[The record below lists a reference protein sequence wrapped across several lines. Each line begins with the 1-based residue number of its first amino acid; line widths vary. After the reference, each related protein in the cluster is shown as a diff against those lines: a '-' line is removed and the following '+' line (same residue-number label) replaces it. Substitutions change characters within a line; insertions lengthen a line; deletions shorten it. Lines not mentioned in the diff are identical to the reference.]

1 MEELKPNVAQS
12 KYHPLSLEEFQEL
25 DRTISSL
32 GAYLPENL
40 APYIWNTFNH
50 LRNENEPRP
59 CMCGSAGVHWKRA
72 TDYLINFVNERK

>member
-1 MEELKPNVAQS
+1 MEEN

-25 DRTISSL
+25 DKTISSL

-40 APYIWNTFNH
+40 APYIWNNFNM

-72 TDYLINFVNERK
+72 TDYLRTFVNERK